1 MPLFRAFTGF
11 ASCIRSRAAKPAT
24 YENLS
29 VFIRSDAHV
38 VRAGW
43 NIRRCGPLST
53 PGFFDNL
60 CGDGLLPPRSLCQS
74 AMPIV
79 RATAFA
85 EGLGGLSEGE
95 GYRLSPCNGPSFP
108 TCMPPEPEPLGVA
121 SSGIPDGW
129 LFATAGGRLFPP
141 LCLSVRLRPPGWRSC
156 RLLRRA
162 FSSCRQ
168 SRSSPCGA
176 VPLGIRFP
184 ALPMAQ
190 PPAEFPQKHVYAG
203 PACLFPPF
211 FRVAAASAAMACAR
225 VEIQYI
231 GNRKK
236 EQSLHRNGNIG
247 TAGNQ

>member
-1 MPLFRAFTGF
+1 MPFFRVFTGF
-11 ASCIRSRAAKPAT
+11 ASRIRSRAAKPAT

-43 NIRRCGPLST
+43 NIRGCGPLST

-74 AMPIV
+74 AMPVV

-121 SSGIPDGW
+121 ASGIHDGW

-141 LCLSVRLRPPGWRSC
+141 LCLSVRLRPPAG
-156 RLLRRA
+156 A
-162 FSSCRQ
+162 AAGSSAGHFR
-168 SRSSPCGA
+168 
-176 VPLGIRFP
+176 P
-184 ALPMAQ
+184 ADKAAA
-190 PPAEFPQKHVYAG
+190 PPAVQFRSVYASRPYPWHSRRLNSRRNTFT
-203 PACLFPPF
+203 PAPPAYF
-211 FRVAAASAAMACAR
+211 HPSSGLRPPPPQWPAPVLR
-225 VEIQYI
+225 Y
-231 GNRKK
+231 N
-236 EQSLHRNGNIG
+236 
-247 TAGNQ
+247 T

>member
-11 ASCIRSRAAKPAT
+11 ASRIRSRAAKPAT
-24 YENLS
+24 YENLW
-29 VFIRSDAHV
+29 VFLRSDALV

-43 NIRRCGPLST
+43 NIRGCNPLST

-74 AMPIV
+74 ALPIV

-85 EGLGGLSEGE
+85 EGLGGLSECE
-95 GYRLSPCNGPSFP
+95 GHRLPPCNGPSFP
-108 TCMPPEPEPLGVA
+108 ARMPPVPEPLG
-121 SSGIPDGW
+121 DGGLRYPRW
-129 LFATAGGRLFPP
+129 MAFCDCRRPP
-141 LCLSVRLRPPGWRSC
+141 FSPALPVSTPTPPGWRSC